1 MKPIIKYL
9 IKQFIIGFLLAAIV
23 YHLIGLLFFPGNDST
38 VIQAVSFAL
47 IFNTVMVFIYFSISH
62 YKHMGLNINELT
74 GDQLKHHQ
82 ILSVKSKMTLE
93 QIKKSINGS
102 SYFDNLEVSIDKNKL
117 SFVQKPKGL
126 SWGERIIITKLKGNK
141 NIYQVES
148 KPLFGFQ
155 MYEYGINL
163 RNINEIEKLLS

>member
-1 MKPIIKYL
+1 
-9 IKQFIIGFLLAAIV
+9 
-23 YHLIGLLFFPGNDST
+23 
-38 VIQAVSFAL
+38 
-47 IFNTVMVFIYFSISH
+47 
-62 YKHMGLNINELT
+62 MGLNINELT

-82 ILSVKSKMTLE
+82 IQSVKSKMTLE